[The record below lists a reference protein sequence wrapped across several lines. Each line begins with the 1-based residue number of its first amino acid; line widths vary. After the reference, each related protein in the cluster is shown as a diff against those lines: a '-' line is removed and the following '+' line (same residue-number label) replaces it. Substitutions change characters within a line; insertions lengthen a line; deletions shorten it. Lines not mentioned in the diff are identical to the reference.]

1 MDLILRCNR
10 SNPPLKHAP
19 VSADSP
25 AHRFE
30 EVTTAGPGL
39 VVPPTLLA
47 RADEVIEWTGASS
60 SRCSAERQR
69 CARAAGEAGE
79 RFLNVSWDLGDA
91 QPRGVRTAGDV
102 EGRNCPQAA
111 QLV

>member
-39 VVPPTLLA
+39 EVPPTLLA
-47 RADEVIEWTGASS
+47 RADEVIE
-60 SRCSAERQR
+60 
-69 CARAAGEAGE
+69 
-79 RFLNVSWDLGDA
+79 
-91 QPRGVRTAGDV
+91 
-102 EGRNCPQAA
+102 
-111 QLV
+111 